1 MKTAGAK
8 TTEVKEAG
16 RSSAVKTTEK
26 PSSLRAEN
34 NGFEQRMQEGVRV
47 VTRGAVRAGTR
58 AAARVQGRAAASFA
72 CEHFDAEMVWKSMLE
87 SNDERIRLAAAKYL
101 TDRLYGRAGQAVK
114 LPVEVE
120 HKITVV
126 VDL

>member
-1 MKTAGAK
+1 MKTAGVK
-8 TTEVKEAG
+8 TAVMKEA
-16 RSSAVKTTEK
+16 RREAAVKMAK
-26 PSSLRAEN
+26 PSDVRAEDKK
-34 NGFEQRMQEGVRV
+34 FEPQMQERLQVMPGEAR
-47 VTRGAVRAGTR
+47 RAGSR
-58 AAARVQGRAAASFA
+58 SAAKVQGRAGASFA
-72 CEHFDAEMVWKSMLE
+72 CEHFDAERVWKSMLE

-114 LPVEVE
+114 LAGEGE